1 MWEVTSF
8 GKRPY
13 RDMSNQDVVNAIEQD
28 YWLPPPMG
36 CPLPCPAA
44 LRQLMLDYWQKDC
57 NSQPCFAEIVNI
69 LDKMIQ
75 NLASL
80 KTMPS

>member
-1 MWEVTSF
+1 M
-8 GKRPY
+8 
-13 RDMSNQDVVNAIEQD
+13 D
-28 YWLPPPMG
+28 
-36 CPLPCPAA
+36 CPAA
-44 LRQLMLDYWQKDC
+44 LCQLMLDYWQKDC